1 MDIVRFQEHHIKEL
15 DIPNDEKSAF
25 LNYCDLY
32 LKEDVSPA
40 FTVKVAGMV
49 QGMAGIRLISRDVGE
64 AWVCFNHEF
73 LLQHKKVI
81 ITKIKNYIDF
91 IGIIFK
97 LKRIQAIIDS
107 SGNTDKRFIEFLGL
121 RYEKKLE
128 TGWDVYSIKVKGV

>member
-1 MDIVRFQEHHIKEL
+1 MEVCRFKKQHVKSL
-15 DIPNDEKSAF
+15 DIPNDEKVAF

-49 QGMAGIRLISRDVGE
+49 QGMAGIRLKSRYVGE

-81 ITKIKNYIDF
+81 ITKLRNYIDF